1 MDKHL
6 AKVMPRGYVDVILG
20 GRSHVKVSCKGKW
33 HSDDK
38 VVLHSS
44 YHGENYG
51 MVNVEVTSNG
61 LAISTDI
68 IPLHASMEVDA
79 ELEAWYRQKNKTYF
93 ESVRRRIV

>member
-1 MDKHL
+1 MDTHL

-38 VVLHSS
+38 VVLHSG

-51 MVNVEVTSNG
+51 LVNVEVTSDG
-61 LAISTDI
+61 LAISTDGRY
-68 IPLHASMEVDA
+68 PASCE
-79 ELEAWYRQKNKTYF
+79 RGIR
-93 ESVRRRIV
+93 SVVSTKV